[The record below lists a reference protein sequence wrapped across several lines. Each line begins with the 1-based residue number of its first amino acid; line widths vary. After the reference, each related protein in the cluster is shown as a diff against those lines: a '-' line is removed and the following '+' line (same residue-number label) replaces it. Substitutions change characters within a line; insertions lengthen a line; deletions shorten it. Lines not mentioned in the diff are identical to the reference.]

1 MRLKTGDGISLTR
14 GILVLEADYSVALQ
28 LLLKYPVPQAPNGPH
43 TFIDDAVY
51 LQDHP
56 DTAGGAHLIT
66 KYTGR
71 KPSPPSTSVPKP
83 PKAAALSLRQK
94 LAGARSPLSP
104 PRFRSPPGGVEALFQ
119 GAAKNVLE
127 QSERL
132 GINQAVRDAVV
143 EIRRNVQ
150 DAKSSMKTGKD
161 LFSEPRPSSTAMRAV
176 AAMDR
181 RNQRLVSM
189 LDEQVAALTDLGITS
204 ALDENKQKA
213 QEALDVTVA
222 KLQFIKVYLEDS
234 TLALPDDDDAQDGP
248 ASPRPVERKV
258 DSEPLSN
265 AVAAMAL
272 NTPMVIDSP
281 DPSGNQTPTPTSPPP
296 PPPLDQHSSKPDP
309 DAGAPEKMD
318 TDPLGVEASSTVQ
331 TLKRPQLPIPTRSTL
346 AQSSFAW
353 MLEPD
358 VSSLGPASAA
368 AAASSSS
375 SVFGSAPTSRTD
387 TMHRKRPSANANRER
402 TAFLFGEV
410 PSDAQGNAIREEDI
424 FGLEPIRKREEN
436 EGGRE
441 AGR

>member
-1 MRLKTGDGISLTR
+1 M
-14 GILVLEADYSVALQ
+14 LEADYSVALQ

-51 LQDHP
+51 LRDHQDV
-56 DTAGGAHLIT
+56 AGGAHLIA

-71 KPSPPSTSVPKP
+71 TPSPPSTLVPKP
-83 PKAAALSLRQK
+83 PKPASLSLRQK

-104 PRFRSPPGGVEALFQ
+104 PRFRSPPGVEALFQ

-127 QSERL
+127 QGERL

-150 DAKSSMKTGKD
+150 DAKSSMKTSRD
-161 LFSEPRPSSTAMRAV
+161 LLSEPRTSSSTAMRAV

-181 RNQRLVSM
+181 RNRRLASM
-189 LDEQVAALTDLGITS
+189 LDEQITALRDLAITS
-204 ALDENKQKA
+204 APEEDKQKA
-213 QEALDVTVA
+213 QEALDVAVA
-222 KLQFIKVYLEDS
+222 KLQFITVYLEDS
-234 TLALPDDDDAQDGP
+234 TLALPDDDDSQDGP

-281 DPSGNQTPTPTSPPP
+281 DPSGAQTPTPTSPPP
-296 PPPLDQHSSKPDP
+296 PLDQDSSSSSSKPD
-309 DAGAPEKMD
+309 ASAPERMD

-358 VSSLGPASAA
+358 VSSLGPMS
-368 AAASSSS
+368 ASSTP
-375 SVFGSAPTSRTD
+375 SVFGSAPASRTD
-387 TMHRKRPSANANRER
+387 TMHRKRPSANASRER

-424 FGLEPIRKREEN
+424 FGLEPIRKREDD
-436 EGGRE
+436 GGRE
-441 AGR
+441 RAVYQ

>member
-1 MRLKTGDGISLTR
+1 MLQ
-14 GILVLEADYSVALQ
+14 ADYSVALQ

-51 LQDHP
+51 LRDHQDA
-56 DTAGGAHLIT
+56 AGGAHLIT

-71 KPSPPSTSVPKP
+71 TPSAPRTSAPKP
-83 PKAAALSLRQK
+83 LRPAALSLRQK

-127 QSERL
+127 QGERL
-132 GINQAVRDAVV
+132 GITQAVRDAVL
-143 EIRRNVQ
+143 EIRRNVH
-150 DAKSSMKTGKD
+150 DAKSSMKTGRD
-161 LFSEPRPSSTAMRAV
+161 LFSEPRLGSTAMRAV

-181 RNQRLVSM
+181 RNRRLASM
-189 LDEQVAALTDLGITS
+189 LDEQIGVLRNLGI
-204 ALDENKQKA
+204 APAPGEEKQET
-213 QEALDVTVA
+213 QEALDVAVA

-234 TLALPDDDDAQDGP
+234 TLALPGEDDAQDGP
-248 ASPRPVERKV
+248 ASPRPAVERKL

-281 DPSGNQTPTPTSPPP
+281 DPNGDQSPTPTSPPP
-296 PPPLDQHSSKPDP
+296 PPSPLPLDQDSSSSSSKPHAD
-309 DAGAPEKMD
+309 APEKMD
-318 TDPLGVEASSTVQ
+318 TDPLGVEVSSTVQ
-331 TLKRPQLPIPTRSTL
+331 TLKRPQPPIPTRSSL

-358 VSSLGPASAA
+358 VSSLGPAPHS
-368 AAASSSS
+368 SSSS

-424 FGLEPIRKREEN
+424 FGLEPIRKREEV
-436 EGGRE
+436 EDR
-441 AGR
+441 